1 MNTSLLIATAD
12 RPDQLAAVL
21 RGLARCR
28 RPEGEFEVIVADN
41 GDDPGTATVCRDVA
55 DGLPVRYLAVT
66 GRGKSI
72 ALNQAVESATGDLLV
87 FTDDDVEFDPDWLI
101 ELCQAALDYPDH
113 VLFGGRVLPLWP
125 KGIPAR
131 LDGSMYLGALY
142 THLDRGDEP
151 GPSVGLRPF
160 GPNMAVRRE
169 VFEQGLRFDPK
180 LGPGT
185 TSGITMGD
193 ETEIARELEAQG
205 EIAVYVPQ
213 SRVYHRVNRR
223 QLSLR
228 WQLPRAVRYGRL
240 LSHIEGP
247 RAGSRLLGRR
257 RWLYRDIA
265 SGLLAAAGNTVLGR
279 RRIALDRLLGVAVS
293 FGRAHAG
300 GSLESR

>member
-1 MNTSLLIATAD
+1 MNTSLLIATAN

-28 RPEGEFEVIVADN
+28 LPEGEFEVIVADN
-41 GDDPGTATVCRDVA
+41 GDDPVTATVCRDVS

-72 ALNQAVESATGDLLV
+72 ALNQAVDIATGDLLV
-87 FTDDDVEFDPDWLI
+87 FTDDDVEFDPNWLV
-101 ELCQAALDYPDH
+101 ELWRAALDYPDH

-125 KGIPAR
+125 DGIPAR

-142 THLDRGDEP
+142 THLDRGEEP

-160 GPNMAVRRE
+160 GPNMAVRRS
-169 VFEQGLRFDPK
+169 VFDRGLRFDPN

-193 ETEIARELEAQG
+193 ETEIARQLEALG
-205 EIAVYVPQ
+205 EVAVYVPR

-228 WQLPRAVRYGRL
+228 WQLPRGVRYGRL

-247 RAGSRLLGRR
+247 RAGSRLLGRPG
-257 RWLYRDIA
+257 WLFRDIA
-265 SGLLAAAGNTVLGR
+265 TGLVGAVANTVRLR
-279 RRIALDRLLGVAVS
+279 RRAAFDCLLGVAVS
-293 FGRAHAG
+293 VGRAEASG
-300 GSLESR
+300 GDE